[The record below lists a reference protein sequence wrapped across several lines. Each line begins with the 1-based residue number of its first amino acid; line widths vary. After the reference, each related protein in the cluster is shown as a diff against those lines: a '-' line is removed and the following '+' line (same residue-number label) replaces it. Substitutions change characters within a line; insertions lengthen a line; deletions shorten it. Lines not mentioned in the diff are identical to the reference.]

1 MNYQDN
7 LNIDLWPLS
16 HDNKKYKSFQH
27 EDGFKF
33 SSNSNENNIFN
44 FSSNIIQDY
53 NNNCIKKDNPD
64 YHIYKP
70 LNNNFSNNNIEGN
83 NDINYSPYGPI
94 FSPFYS
100 PKKMSHLLSQNLNA
114 ISPYNITFIFCLVV
128 IIIIINTIVN
138 IIVIIFICIISIAI
152 FEIKYIS
159 ISK

>member
-1 MNYQDN
+1 MVVSVIRV
-7 LNIDLWPLS
+7 LIS
-16 HDNKKYKSFQH
+16 
-27 EDGFKF
+27 
-33 SSNSNENNIFN
+33 I
-44 FSSNIIQDY
+44 Y

-114 ISPYNITFIFCLVV
+114 ISPYNINLFGNTYIFNFSHVYFIFSNYYFS
-128 IIIIINTIVN
+128 IILG
-138 IIVIIFICIISIAI
+138 IF
-152 FEIKYIS
+152 FMK
-159 ISK
+159 